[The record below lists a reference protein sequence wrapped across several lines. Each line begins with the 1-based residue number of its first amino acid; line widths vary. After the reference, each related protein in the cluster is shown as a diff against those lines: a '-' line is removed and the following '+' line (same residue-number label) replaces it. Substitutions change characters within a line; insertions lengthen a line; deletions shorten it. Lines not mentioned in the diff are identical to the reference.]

1 MNNSLMNKVWVVED
15 DTKISAL
22 LIKYLEANG
31 YESTAIYDGNSAL
44 RLVKEKAPDAIILDW
59 MLPGIDG
66 INLCRE
72 IRTFSDVPILML
84 TAKID
89 ELDRLLGLDTGA
101 DDYVCKPFS
110 PREVVARIRALLR
123 RAEGT
128 VKLTDKPWV
137 IDDSS
142 FRISWHGE
150 WLPLT
155 RIEFMML
162 RLLLSRPGRVFSR
175 DHLLNSI
182 HDSQKD
188 ISDRAVDTHIKNIR
202 KKIQVVNSDAECIVS
217 VYGVGY
223 RFDSN

>member
-1 MNNSLMNKVWVVED
+1 MQAV
-15 DTKISAL
+15 
-22 LIKYLEANG
+22 
-31 YESTAIYDGNSAL
+31 
-44 RLVKEKAPDAIILDW
+44 
-59 MLPGIDG
+59 
-66 INLCRE
+66 
-72 IRTFSDVPILML
+72 
-84 TAKID
+84 
-89 ELDRLLGLDTGA
+89 
-101 DDYVCKPFS
+101 FS
-110 PREVVARIRALLR
+110 PEVVARIRALLR

-128 VKLTDKPWV
+128 VKLTYKPWV